1 MRDYTGEPMD
11 GELNHDGHCADC
23 GREGVVLL
31 DGTLCE
37 RCHPQVWNNVAGR
50 VQQFALIREVDE
62 SGVSGEGVVATGVVF
77 PPPNERAVL
86 AWLTDTNSVA
96 VYDSLEAVQEIHG
109 HEGKTRIAYF

>member
-1 MRDYTGEPMD
+1 MREYTDEPMD
-11 GELNHDGHCADC
+11 GALRHEGDCATC

-31 DGTLCE
+31 DGTLCK
-37 RCHPQVWNNVAGR
+37 RCHPQVRTDTVGR

-96 VYDSLEAVQEIHG
+96 VYGSLEDIQEIHG
-109 HEGKTRIAYF
+109 HDGSTRIAYF